1 MMRKPRFLSLS
12 IRAYRLLL
20 WLYPG
25 EHRRTYGPLML
36 QLFSD
41 LCEDAYRHSGRWG
54 LVLLWIRTLLDALAT
69 IAVEHWAAIRE
80 GSVMGT
86 GLRVSWLEIALA
98 ALLGVYTTGLTLLI
112 GPTASHWPAVV
123 GLSLWAALV
132 VIGLTRRVPIW
143 SLPALGMLLLLPA
156 VPLVLM
162 GAWLWIAYPVAAAI
176 LLHRRIRLPWTAW
189 ALPILMFALGCVDLA
204 LGWTEYGRVR
214 LSGHALASPM
224 VALVPVLVGLALA
237 RRHGSRAALSVIAAE
252 TVAYTFMGEPTYA
265 MISYPRGWIVS
276 LSLGLP
282 LLACPVWMLC
292 ARSPRWQKRAILWPW
307 AGMLTICVV
316 TPGLLRAK
324 AYSWALWLRH
334 ASVAGEFFLAVL
346 LAVSLYEWIHSAI
359 RTGAAAESSATPVE
373 GSPSL
378 AGSP

>member
-1 MMRKPRFLSLS
+1 
-12 IRAYRLLL
+12 
-20 WLYPG
+20 
-25 EHRRTYGPLML
+25 
-36 QLFSD
+36 
-41 LCEDAYRHSGRWG
+41 
-54 LVLLWIRTLLDALAT
+54 
-69 IAVEHWAAIRE
+69 
-80 GSVMGT
+80 
-86 GLRVSWLEIALA
+86 
-98 ALLGVYTTGLTLLI
+98 
-112 GPTASHWPAVV
+112 
-123 GLSLWAALV
+123 
-132 VIGLTRRVPIW
+132 
-143 SLPALGMLLLLPA
+143 
-156 VPLVLM
+156 
-162 GAWLWIAYPVAAAI
+162 
-176 LLHRRIRLPWTAW
+176 
-189 ALPILMFALGCVDLA
+189 
-204 LGWTEYGRVR
+204 
-214 LSGHALASPM
+214 M

-252 TVAYTFMGEPTYA
+252 AVAYTFMGEPTYA

-359 RTGAAAESSATPVE
+359 RTGAAAESSAALVE